1 MISIT
6 TRADKGSPLTNA
18 EVDGNFTNLKAGVE
32 GAASAIATEA
42 TARVAADAAVVTQ
55 IESQY
60 GVADGVAT
68 LDMDGKLPDSQVRKY
83 AYANLAAFPSIG
95 AAGAIYIAQDT
106 GKLYRW
112 VSAGVYVELAPSPEE
127 VQQYANLAAFPV
139 TGEAATL
146 YISADTGL
154 VYRWNG
160 SAYAPT
166 GLQPIANNTVLGNV
180 SGGSATPV
188 ALTRTQL
195 RELVGVKAQFV
206 AMTTPNQAIVLN
218 ADTSAL
224 HLLGPGAPNVTVDLG
239 ALNEGATLVVTSEVS
254 TNPVTFSKPAANHY
268 LQGTNG
274 ATASIALQ
282 LEQFCIY
289 TFTNVNG
296 KILAGKSLSNAV
308 SFVSTFTPVP
318 MTSLLN
324 TGALHIPAT
333 IQRSI
338 TTNTSAG
345 GNSRG
350 IGAVDFQ
357 RVRGAAAQVAS
368 GQDSF
373 LFPGDRNTASQTLAT
388 AGGYQTSVS
397 GAYSFGYSMYGSV
410 TGPRSFLLGGAAG
423 TASGSNGGQLGGDG
437 SSITSGYRAVGI
449 GGGGNAATAQDS
461 VYIGGYGANVNVQ
474 GAHATGAGYFS
485 LWKQRLVHIAGEA
498 TTGATPKALISSSQG
513 DAVFAGNVLR
523 SAYTNATLLVSGRVL
538 GVSGAEH
545 KAMRFDAV
553 LVKTGTTY
561 TVGWQ
566 SFTVIDETAA
576 LTTASAAFVGSSF
589 GWELRVTG
597 IAATTINWVSETEAL
612 EQVR

>member
-1 MISIT
+1 MINIT

-18 EVDGNFTNLKAGVE
+18 EVDGNFNNLKAGVE
-32 GAASAIATEA
+32 GAAAAIATEA
-42 TARVAADAAVVTQ
+42 TARATADAAVVTQ

-68 LDMDGKLPDSQVRKY
+68 LDMDGKVPDSQVRKY
-83 AYANLAAFPSIG
+83 AYANFAAFPVQGS
-95 AAGAIYIAQDT
+95 ADVLYVAKDT
-106 GKLYRW
+106 GELYVW
-112 VSAGVYVELAPSPEE
+112 ESSAYKAVSTDVT
-127 VQQYANLAAFPV
+127 QYANLAAFPA

-146 YISADTGL
+146 YIAADTG
-154 VYRWNG
+154 VMYRWNG
-160 SAYAPT
+160 SAYAAV

-180 SGGSATPV
+180 SGSTATPT
-188 ALTRTQL
+188 ALTQTQL

-218 ADTSAL
+218 ANTSAL
-224 HLLGPGAPNVTVDLG
+224 HLLGPGSSGVTVDLS

-254 TNPVTFSKPAANHY
+254 TSTMTFSKFAGNHY

-274 ATASIALQ
+274 ATASIQIQ
-282 LEQFCIY
+282 LDQFCIY

-296 KILAGKSLSNAV
+296 QILAGKSLSNAV

-318 MTSLLN
+318 VTSLYT

-333 IQRSI
+333 IQRNI
-338 TTNTSAG
+338 TTNTTGG

-350 IGAVDFQ
+350 TGAVDFQ
-357 RVRGAAAQVAS
+357 LNRGAATQVAS
-368 GQDSF
+368 GSDSF
-373 LFPGDRNTASQTLAT
+373 LFPGDRNTASQTMTA

-397 GAYSFGYSMYGSV
+397 GQYSFGYTFNGSV
-410 TGPRSFLLGGAAG
+410 TGSRAFLLGGAAG
-423 TASGSNGGQLGGDG
+423 TASGSYGGQIGGD
-437 SSITSGYRAVGI
+437 SSNITSGQRAIGI
-449 GGGGNAATAQDS
+449 GGGSNTASAQDS

-474 GAHATGAGYFS
+474 GAHATGAGNFS
-485 LWKQRLVHIAGEA
+485 SRKQRLVHVAGEV
-498 TTGATPKALISSSQG
+498 TTDATPKALISSSQSDG
-513 DAVFAGNVLR
+513 VFAGNVLR

-545 KAMRFDAV
+545 KAMRFDAI

-566 SFTVIDETAA
+566 NFTVIDETAA
-576 LTTASAAFVGSSF
+576 LTTASAEFVGSSF

-597 IAATTINWVSETEAL
+597 IAATSISWVSETEAL